1 MAEMK
6 KKRHVVGNVVKSKDD
21 PKSSY
26 ISITDYAKEALVDA
40 LSRVEKGK
48 PLNLSLENKAK
59 RLAQLKSAVES
70 EKLSTELAEKIQGEI
85 EDMPDWVLFQIV
97 LYSSFDL
104 KKKAA

>member
-1 MAEMK
+1 MSEGK
-6 KKRHVVGNVVKSKDD
+6 KKRHVIGNVVKSKDD

-26 ISITDYAKEALVDA
+26 ISITEYAKDALVDA

-59 RLAQLKSAVES
+59 RLAQLKSAVEA
-70 EKLSTELAEKIQGEI
+70 EKLSVDLAEKIQSEI
-85 EDMPDWVLFQIV
+85 EDMPEWVLFQIV
-97 LYSSFDL
+97 LYSTFDL

>member
-1 MAEMK
+1 MSEMK

-26 ISITDYAKEALVDA
+26 ISLSHYAKDALVDA

-59 RLAQLKSAVES
+59 RLAQLKTAVEAD
-70 EKLSTELAEKIQGEI
+70 KLSADLAEKIQTEI
-85 EDMPDWVLFQIV
+85 EEMPEWVLFQIV
-97 LYSSFDL
+97 LYSAFDL
-104 KKKAA
+104 KKQAA